1 MRSRP
6 IWRKRDLSA
15 STILSGSLKLNSVGP
30 ERGEGLLE
38 DLIIV
43 NKQEYT
49 GQ

>member
-15 STILSGSLKLNSVGP
+15 RTVLSGSLKLISVGA

-38 DLIIV
+38 DLIVV
-43 NKQEYT
+43 NTKEYT